1 MTLRFRTLSIVA
13 LVLVALCAILYAAS
27 SAILMGGY
35 ARLEQKEAE
44 REVRR
49 AQHAIEA
56 SLAALALNARDWAT
70 WDDTYAFMAD
80 GNAHYRA
87 ATLIPASLANL
98 DVDFLLLLRPDG
110 SLYAGGRL
118 EENTLVPL
126 RPESVSEMVAGGT
139 LLASNRPG
147 GLTGVVAFHGEP
159 LLVAA
164 APILT
169 SGGAGPERG
178 RLIMGRLLTRE
189 RLERVAESVRLRL
202 ELLPPGSG
210 DASSATPLTVRVEGR
225 DKLAGY
231 GLLADP
237 RGAPVAVLRVE
248 QPRWIYA
255 QGRSSQRYLL
265 VNLVVVSLL
274 FLLVVF
280 VLLERMFLARIA
292 RLHDAMETIR
302 RDGDPG
308 ERVPVEGTDEL
319 GRLAGTINETL
330 HTLEQAQQRLHHDA
344 LHDPLTGLA
353 NRALFVER
361 LAGAIETE
369 RRDSAAGFAVLLV
382 DLDHFKLVNDS
393 LGHTTGDRLLLT
405 AARRMTNVLRESDMA
420 ARLGGDEFAVLLEP
434 IVDAADA
441 SRCAERILQSL
452 RSPMTWNERQLHLS
466 ASIGIALFE
475 GAGETPEQ
483 LLRDAD
489 TAMYRAKQ
497 RGRDCAALF
506 DQHMHE
512 QVVARLELENEL
524 RQGIRAGQLRAWY
537 QPIFDLETKRL
548 RGFESLVRWHH
559 PERGLLT
566 PDHFVPMAEQAG
578 LVSEIDRWM
587 LAESC
592 RCQARWQARFGA
604 GFSTSVSVNLSCGQM
619 HLMEITRE
627 VKSNLAATGLV
638 GANIGLEIT
647 ESALVDAEADLINQ
661 LFELKELGVRLY
673 LDDFGTGY
681 SSLSRLH
688 RLPIDVLK
696 IDRSFVARLD
706 RGDSEIAGTIVTLA
720 HSLGMEVVAEGIE
733 TPSQAERLREFG
745 CEYGQGYLFSRPL
758 NEEQATLFLERFAA
772 PLNAA

>member
-1 MTLRFRTLSIVA
+1 
-13 LVLVALCAILYAAS
+13 
-27 SAILMGGY
+27 
-35 ARLEQKEAE
+35 
-44 REVRR
+44 
-49 AQHAIEA
+49 
-56 SLAALALNARDWAT
+56 
-70 WDDTYAFMAD
+70 
-80 GNAHYRA
+80 
-87 ATLIPASLANL
+87 
-98 DVDFLLLLRPDG
+98 
-110 SLYAGGRL
+110 
-118 EENTLVPL
+118 
-126 RPESVSEMVAGGT
+126 
-139 LLASNRPG
+139 
-147 GLTGVVAFHGEP
+147 
-159 LLVAA
+159 
-164 APILT
+164 
-169 SGGAGPERG
+169 
-178 RLIMGRLLTRE
+178 
-189 RLERVAESVRLRL
+189 
-202 ELLPPGSG
+202 
-210 DASSATPLTVRVEGR
+210 
-225 DKLAGY
+225 
-231 GLLADP
+231 
-237 RGAPVAVLRVE
+237 
-248 QPRWIYA
+248 
-255 QGRSSQRYLL
+255 
-265 VNLVVVSLL
+265 
-274 FLLVVF
+274 
-280 VLLERMFLARIA
+280 
-292 RLHDAMETIR
+292 
-302 RDGDPG
+302 
-308 ERVPVEGTDEL
+308 
-319 GRLAGTINETL
+319 
-330 HTLEQAQQRLHHDA
+330 
-344 LHDPLTGLA
+344 
-353 NRALFVER
+353 
-361 LAGAIETE
+361 
-369 RRDSAAGFAVLLV
+369 
-382 DLDHFKLVNDS
+382 
-393 LGHTTGDRLLLT
+393 
-405 AARRMTNVLRESDMA
+405 
-420 ARLGGDEFAVLLEP
+420 
-434 IVDAADA
+434 
-441 SRCAERILQSL
+441 
-452 RSPMTWNERQLHLS
+452 MTWNERQLHLS

-475 GAGETPEQ
+475 GQGETPEQ

-627 VKSNLAATGLV
+627 VKSNLAATGLA

-647 ESALVDAEADLINQ
+647 ESALVEAEADLIHQ

-758 NEEQATLFLERFAA
+758 NEEQATLFLERFAE